1 MEQRIERLL
10 ARRNAR
16 EQMPAWLKNSIE
28 RAERTVASW
37 PESKKAAMRV
47 GKYADPKV
55 EAAYAR
61 GELKEK
67 TMPPEEVHHPDHF
80 GGGNNPYET
89 IEVLRATLTPEE
101 FKGFIKGNV
110 IKYTMRAGKKAG
122 VPEKKDMQK
131 AEWYLAYWNNMPA
144 ETPEETGRRK
154 LTFEQAQ
161 ELAAAARDRSIQL
174 RNEAAE
180 EEARRSGALDE

>member
-1 MEQRIERLL
+1 MGQIERLL
-10 ARRNAR
+10 ARRHEK
-16 EQMPAWLKNSIE
+16 EQMPEWLKSSLE

-47 GKYADPKV
+47 GKYADPEV

-61 GELKEK
+61 GELKEE
-67 TMPPEEVHHPDHF
+67 TMPAEEVHHPAHF
-80 GGGNNPYET
+80 GGGDNPYET
-89 IEVLRATLTPEE
+89 IEVLRATMTPEE

-144 ETPEETGRRK
+144 ETPEEAGRRK
-154 LTFEQAQ
+154 LTVEQAQ
-161 ELAAAARDRSIQL
+161 QLARQARERSVQ
-174 RNEAAE
+174 RREEAAE
-180 EEARRSGALDE
+180 EEARRQGDLLE